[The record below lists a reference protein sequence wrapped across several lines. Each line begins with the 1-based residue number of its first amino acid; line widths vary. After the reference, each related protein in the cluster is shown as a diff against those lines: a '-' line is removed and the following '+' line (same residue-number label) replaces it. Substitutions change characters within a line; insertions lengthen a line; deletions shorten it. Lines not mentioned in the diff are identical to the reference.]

1 MAARHEYRLNL
12 ERFQM
17 RDMAQPSADLFIRSP
32 QVIDLEELASLMLD
46 AYRGTIDEEG
56 ETYEDALNEV
66 RAYFSGQ
73 RGGPAQLD
81 GSQIFERGRTIR
93 AACLVADWT
102 ERRAPIIAYVMTRAD
117 WKRQGYAEALLVAC
131 LRDLK
136 DQECSE
142 VWAVITEGNEPAE
155 KLFQQIGFQRMD

>member
-12 ERFQM
+12 DRFHLREM
-17 RDMAQPSADLFIRSP
+17 DEPSTDAFIRSP
-32 QVIDLEELASLMLD
+32 QVIDLEELAGLMLD
-46 AYRGTIDEEG
+46 AYRGTIDDDG

-66 RAYFSGQ
+66 RAYFSGE
-73 RGGPAQLD
+73 RGGPARLEQSLLY
-81 GSQIFERGRTIR
+81 EHRHTIR

-117 WKRQGYAEALLVAC
+117 WKRQGYARSLLVSC

-136 DQECSE
+136 DLAFSE
-142 VWAVITEGNEPAE
+142 VWAVITAGNTPSEQ
-155 KLFQQIGFQRMD
+155 LFQQIGFQRLE